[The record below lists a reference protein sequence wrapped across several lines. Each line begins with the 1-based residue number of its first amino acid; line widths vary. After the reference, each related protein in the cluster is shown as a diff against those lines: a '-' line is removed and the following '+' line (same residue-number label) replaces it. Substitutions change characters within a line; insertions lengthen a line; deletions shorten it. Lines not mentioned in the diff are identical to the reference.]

1 MKYVVHLILVFFFV
15 ICDFNVSY
23 GASLLKAQDF
33 PKTFAD
39 LTFSQRIAVLS
50 EGYEILESVYDK
62 EGRCISGCAYKGI
75 NIEEDIKK
83 SEQNTADARN
93 QMYSLGY
100 KIGNNNKFMKTSD
113 NYAQASPGCISRK
126 YDIPAGQTEPVG
138 EPLMGTPQITSS
150 YGFRKHPIT
159 GEQNGHKG
167 IDFYTPI
174 GTSVFSTA
182 SGTVAAVW
190 NDDTCGNGIKI
201 LHSNGYETI
210 YCHLSKQLVAV
221 GDKVSAGCEIAK
233 TGNTGMSSG
242 PHLHYSIK
250 YNGNYT
256 DPKNWIG
263 RG

>member
-1 MKYVVHLILVFFFV
+1 
-15 ICDFNVSY
+15 
-23 GASLLKAQDF
+23 
-33 PKTFAD
+33 
-39 LTFSQRIAVLS
+39 
-50 EGYEILESVYDK
+50 
-62 EGRCISGCAYKGI
+62 
-75 NIEEDIKK
+75 
-83 SEQNTADARN
+83 
-93 QMYSLGY
+93 
-100 KIGNNNKFMKTSD
+100 MKTSD
-113 NYAQASPGCISRK
+113 NYAQASPGCIPRK